1 MNENLLLVAFLGF
14 SAGYIL
20 KTLAYRL
27 KVIDG
32 TSFFVRRITEQLLM
46 LIGAVVY
53 KVSLMEQT
61 YLMLL
66 KDSPA
71 SEEAKRVKNEFASE
85 FEDWKKETIE
95 EFCESYPEEFKW
107 QIGFEDWKGAMNVL
121 TDIYKDKKK

>member
-1 MNENLLLVAFLGF
+1 MNESLWLVAFLAF
-14 SAGYIL
+14 TAGYIF

-66 KDSPA
+66 EDSPA
-71 SEEAKRVKNEFASE
+71 SEEAKRVKNEFAAE
-85 FEDWKKETIE
+85 FEEWKKETID
-95 EFCESYPEEFKW
+95 EFCESYPQEFKW

-121 TDIYKDKKK
+121 TDIYREKKK